1 LASYTAD
8 PEALYRRCAYFV
20 DKILKGARP
29 ADLPIELPTKFLLA
43 INLQTAKA
51 LGIKVPQTILARA
64 DQVIE

>member
-1 LASYTAD
+1 
-8 PEALYRRCAYFV
+8 
-20 DKILKGARP
+20 
-29 ADLPIELPTKFLLA
+29 LPTKFLLA